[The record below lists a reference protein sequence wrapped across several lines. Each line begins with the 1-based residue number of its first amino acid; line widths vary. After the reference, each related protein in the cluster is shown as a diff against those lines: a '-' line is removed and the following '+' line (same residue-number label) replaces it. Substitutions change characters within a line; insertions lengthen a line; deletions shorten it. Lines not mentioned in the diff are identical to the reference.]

1 MTYTTVKCC
10 CCDWKGRTHRYPGH
24 LLAHHLAQIQRVR
37 STGEHCVY
45 IGIGETDCYVCL
57 TCKKGTTHTGVS
69 RIGDR
74 WAEMHSRQKAC
85 RDAHPDVYTRFKTL
99 WTAARGSVIAAEK
112 ETAAIELAKADA
124 VMAAKSAG
132 GVGELWTRFR
142 SNRRLTDYMREIEER
157 MKEAHAFDAD
167 EEEEPTPFVFDPV
180 DAFERAIAEAMSVRK
195 EVTLTKQK
203 MTEMV
208 VAHNAE
214 LTVHRSE
221 LIRLGQKTGSLKETV
236 TEQSGRL
243 MENSVEIRDLRTE
256 MGVMREKIKLLEAKL
271 DTPSGKTD

>member
-1 MTYTTVKCC
+1 M
-10 CCDWKGRTHRYPGH
+10 
-24 LLAHHLAQIQRVR
+24 
-37 STGEHCVY
+37 GEHCVY

-85 RDAHPDVYTRFKTL
+85 RDAHPDAYARFKAL
-99 WTAARGSVIAAEK
+99 WTAARGSVVAAEK
-112 ETAAIELAKADA
+112 ETAAIELTQAEAA
-124 VMAAKSAG
+124 MATKSAG

-157 MKEAHAFDAD
+157 MKEAHAFDVGDDD
-167 EEEEPTPFVFDPV
+167 EDPTPFVFDPA

-208 VAHNAE
+208 VAHDAE

-221 LIRLGQKTGSLKETV
+221 LIRLGQQTGSLKETV

-243 MENSVEIRDLRTE
+243 MDYSVEVRDLRTE
-256 MGVMREKIKLLEAKL
+256 MDVMREKIKLLEAKL
-271 DTPSGKTD
+271 DPPSGKTD